1 LIILTNIF
9 SNFKPSIYHIQ
20 IKFLEFSQ
28 QTIKNL
34 QITLMKYYSFTDEPS
49 ITPDEFFMQEAL
61 KEANLA
67 MEADEIPV
75 GAIIVAN
82 GRIIGRGHNL
92 TQRLNDVT
100 AHAEMQAFTAATN
113 FLGAKYL
120 TNCTLYVTLEPCVMC
135 AGAAFWTQISKVVF
149 GAYDTQRGFSKLN
162 APVLH
167 PKTELIGGIL
177 ENKCSILL
185 KEFFMSKRNK
195 S

>member
-1 LIILTNIF
+1 
-9 SNFKPSIYHIQ
+9 
-20 IKFLEFSQ
+20 
-28 QTIKNL
+28 
-34 QITLMKYYSFTDEPS
+34 MKYYSFTDEPS

-67 MEADEIPV
+67 LEADEIPV

-177 ENKCSILL
+177 ENKCSVLL
-185 KEFFMSKRNK
+185 KEFFINKRNK